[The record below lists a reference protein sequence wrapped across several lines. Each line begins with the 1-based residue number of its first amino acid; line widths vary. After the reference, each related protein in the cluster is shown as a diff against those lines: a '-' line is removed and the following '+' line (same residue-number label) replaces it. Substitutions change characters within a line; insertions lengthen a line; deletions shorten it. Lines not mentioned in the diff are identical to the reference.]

1 MVGMVVVNDA
11 GVMVVVA
18 VVVVMVGVVAV
29 PVRVG
34 PDVAV
39 VGWKGC

>member
-11 GVMVVVA
+11 GD
-18 VVVVMVGVVAV
+18 VVVVVVVVVLVGVVAV

-34 PDVAV
+34 PDVVV